1 MTTLTPD
8 HLDAGSGDGPA
19 EQLSAVPPS
28 GSAPIS
34 PELVLVDPELAQ
46 QVRATAPDGEH
57 GSLLEL
63 DGGPGHRTA
72 VPRADH
78 YERLGDELRLF
89 QESSREEGFV
99 WRHDDAAVRGP
110 TRRPEAGRPHE
121 ARVPPRRRKRVVR
134 VAAFVVAAIVLG
146 GAGAA
151 LGDLFA
157 SSPDAASTD
166 SGLRGGSE
174 PSSRSSTAASDPTTR
189 PKTDGEGG
197 TPRIMA
203 WAPAP
208 GAAAY
213 EVALYAGSRRI
224 FLERTKQTRLALPEE
239 WSFGGRRLRLEPG
252 VYRWYVWPVRAG
264 ARKASARP
272 VVQATLT
279 IPAS

>member
-8 HLDAGSGDGPA
+8 HPGAGSGDGSA
-19 EQLSAVPPS
+19 EKLSAAPPS
-28 GSAPIS
+28 LQGPIS

-46 QVRATAPDGEH
+46 QVRATATDGEH

-63 DGGPGHRTA
+63 DGDSDRGPVVARTDQYQ
-72 VPRADH
+72 RW
-78 YERLGDELRLF
+78 GDELRLF
-89 QESSREEGFV
+89 QESSPEEAFV

-110 TRRPEAGRPHE
+110 TRRPETDGPDE
-121 ARVPPRRRKRVVR
+121 AAVPRRRRKRVVG

-157 SSPDAASTD
+157 SAPDAASTD

-174 PSSRSSTAASDPTTR
+174 PSSPSSTTR
-189 PKTDGEGG
+189 PKADGEDG

-203 WAPAP
+203 WAPTR

-224 FLERTKQTRLALPEE
+224 FRERTKQTRLTLPEE

-264 ARKASARP
+264 ARKAAARP
-272 VVQATLT
+272 VVQASLT